1 MRHLLRALAIVFL
14 CVCSGPAAGKPAPAP
29 ARKKAQPAFRCD
41 TTYRRPFTVTRGG
54 AKVQLRL
61 LKLAPPAGGAAAAQ
75 RPMTGTAVFDAPSR
89 MCRDLGPGWRVAVGS
104 FGASFLKELR
114 ASDAPDLKAA
124 LAACPVTYQRVD
136 TVCAPCVAS
145 SQRCPCA
152 DRDISDWIF
161 CEKP

>member
-1 MRHLLRALAIVFL
+1 MRHLPRAIAIVVL
-14 CVCSGPAAGKPAPAP
+14 CVCSGAAAGKPGP
-29 ARKKAQPAFRCD
+29 ARKKAQPASKCD
-41 TTYRRPFTVTRGG
+41 TTYRRAFTVTRGG
-54 AKVQLRL
+54 AKVHLRL
-61 LKLAPPAGGAAAAQ
+61 LKLAPPAGGAAEAG
-75 RPMTGTAVFDAPSR
+75 RPMAGTAVFDAPSR

-104 FGASFLKELR
+104 FGASFLKEMR

-124 LAACPVTYQRVD
+124 LAACPVTYRRVD
-136 TVCAPCVAS
+136 TVCAPCIAG